1 MRIEKI
7 EFQNFR
13 KFIEGSIEFSKK
25 DTDLHVII
33 AENGVGKTTF
43 LNAITWCLYDLE
55 PKIEGNEEESYTILN
70 SKISKKAKDDDEI
83 PVSVIIT
90 VSNGKDKLK
99 FEHENIFKINSV
111 NSEYYEN
118 NGFREELIDENFV
131 VTVTDEKGNS
141 DPISDRDEFDNFVS
155 SFIPK
160 DIQEFFFFDSERLE
174 NYFFTNSN
182 IEEQTEKLSHIKIL
196 STMKNRISTIIG
208 ELDDSIEKDEKSEKY
223 YNEYLEFK
231 GQYDDMNDD
240 LTEQEKEYQELSLE
254 YNDLVNR
261 LKIPSVSKLE
271 KERDK
276 KNENIDKTN
285 IKLDEKKY
293 SLNDHVI
300 LNSPKIFSKE
310 AIENCLKIIDENKL
324 GETSYIDEKYLESS
338 IHEKKCILC
347 DTDLDESLIERIQ
360 EKIIQFYSIPPEIKR
375 LNEFENIFKQI
386 LKSNN
391 DYMDIDKDMEDT
403 ITVLEDNILEIEEAR
418 DNLQN
423 QIDKIIDK
431 KDDTDRRDELEE
443 LIPIKKQ
450 EFLST
455 KSNLEKI
462 KEEMDNKYEQY
473 QKALNK
479 ELESEELK
487 NKLKLLRDAKLVV
500 QKTYDEIMADT
511 RKSIEKLTND
521 NFDSLIRKTEV
532 FDRIELDE
540 NYHIKLYDG
549 DRLVTFSASATERQ
563 LIALSFAL
571 AVHSIS
577 NYVAPL
583 IVDNPFLRPS
593 GKNRVNVAQSCFNLS
608 KDRQMILILIE
619 EEYTDNVKKVF
630 NSEGEIKPQCFKE
643 SEDELEVKI
652 GGC

>member
-7 EFQNFR
+7 EFKNFR
-13 KFIEGSIEFSKK
+13 KFIKGNIEFPKK

-70 SKISKKAKDDDEI
+70 SKISKKAKDDEEI

-111 NSEYYEN
+111 NSEYYHDH
-118 NGFREELIDENFV
+118 GFREEIIDENFS

-141 DPISDRDEFDNFVS
+141 DPITDRDEFDNLVS

-231 GQYDDMNDD
+231 DQYDEMNDD
-240 LTEQEKEYQELSLE
+240 LTEQENEYQDLSLE
-254 YNDLVNR
+254 YNELVNR

-271 KERDK
+271 IERDK

-285 IKLDEKKY
+285 IKLNEKKY

-338 IHEKKCILC
+338 IHEKNA
-347 DTDLDESLIERIQ
+347 
-360 EKIIQFYSIPPEIKR
+360 Y
-375 LNEFENIFKQI
+375 
-386 LKSNN
+386 
-391 DYMDIDKDMEDT
+391 
-403 ITVLEDNILEIEEAR
+403 
-418 DNLQN
+418 
-423 QIDKIIDK
+423 
-431 KDDTDRRDELEE
+431 
-443 LIPIKKQ
+443 
-450 EFLST
+450 
-455 KSNLEKI
+455 
-462 KEEMDNKYEQY
+462 
-473 QKALNK
+473 
-479 ELESEELK
+479 
-487 NKLKLLRDAKLVV
+487 
-500 QKTYDEIMADT
+500 
-511 RKSIEKLTND
+511 
-521 NFDSLIRKTEV
+521 
-532 FDRIELDE
+532 
-540 NYHIKLYDG
+540 
-549 DRLVTFSASATERQ
+549 
-563 LIALSFAL
+563 
-571 AVHSIS
+571 
-577 NYVAPL
+577 YV
-583 IVDNPFLRPS
+583 
-593 GKNRVNVAQSCFNLS
+593 
-608 KDRQMILILIE
+608 ILIWM
-619 EEYTDNVKKVF
+619 N
-630 NSEGEIKPQCFKE
+630 P
-643 SEDELEVKI
+643 
-652 GGC
+652 

>member
-7 EFQNFR
+7 DFKNFR
-13 KFIEGSIEFSKK
+13 KFIKGSIEFPKK

-70 SKISKKAKDDDEI
+70 SKISKKAKDDEEI

-90 VSNGKDKLK
+90 VSNGKEKLK
-99 FEHENIFKINSV
+99 FERENIFKINSV
-111 NSEYYEN
+111 NSEYYQVH
-118 NGFREELIDENFV
+118 GFREEVIDDNFL
-131 VTVTDEKGNS
+131 VTVTDEKGNT
-141 DPISDRDEFDNFVS
+141 DPIRDPDECDNLVS
-155 SFIPK
+155 SFIPR
-160 DIQEFFFFDSERLE
+160 DIQEFFFFDSEKLE

-208 ELDDSIEKDEKSEKY
+208 ELDDSIEKDETSEKY
-223 YNEYLEFK
+223 YNDYLELK
-231 GQYDDMNDD
+231 RQYDDMNDD
-240 LTEQEKEYQELSLE
+240 LTEQEKNYQELSLE
-254 YNDLVNR
+254 YNDLVNK
-261 LKIPSVSKLE
+261 LKIPSVSQLE
-271 KERDK
+271 KDRDK
-276 KNENIDKTN
+276 KNEKIENTKNELDKN
-285 IKLDEKKY
+285 KF

-324 GETSYIDEKYLESS
+324 DETSYIDEKYLESS
-338 IHEKKCILC
+338 IHAKKCILC
-347 DTDLDESLIERIQ
+347 DTDLDDDLIEAIN
-360 EKIIQFYSIPPEIKR
+360 EKILRFYAIPPEIKR
-375 LNEFENIFKQI
+375 LNEFEDNFNQI

-391 DYMDIDKDMEDT
+391 TYMDTDESIEDT
-403 ITVLEDNILEIEEAR
+403 ITVHEENILELEEER
-418 DNLQN
+418 DKLRN

-431 KDDTDRRDELEE
+431 KDDTDRRDELRD
-443 LIPIKKQ
+443 LLPVKDQ
-450 EFLST
+450 EIVST
-455 KSNLEKI
+455 KSNLKKI
-462 KEEMDNKYEQY
+462 KKEMDNKYEQY
-473 QKALNK
+473 EKALNK

-487 NKLKLLRDAKLVV
+487 NKLKLLRDAKIVV

-549 DRLVTFSASATERQ
+549 DRLVTFSSSATERQ

-593 GKNRVNVAQSCFNLS
+593 GKNRINVAQSCFNLS
-608 KDRQMILILIE
+608 KQRQMILILIE
-619 EEYTDNVKKVF
+619 EEYTDNVKEVF
-630 NSEGEIKPQCFKE
+630 DSEGKINPQCFKE
-643 SEDELEVKI
+643 SEDELEVEI